1 MRLGRHLKDVV
12 FLGGATL
19 MNNNGLHKIFIKNKK
34 ELSML
39 IYTYENLPTDKIND
53 YYMKNLEKLI
63 YDKNKKIQN
72 IYKLI
77 TKNNKKKKKN

>member
-1 MRLGRHLKDVV
+1 
-12 FLGGATL
+12 
-19 MNNNGLHKIFIKNKK
+19 
-34 ELSML
+34 ML

-77 TKNNKKKKKN
+77 TKIIKKKKLKKN